1 MQKRWSML
9 MLVAVMAAACNLS
22 TQPIVNT
29 PESTETGSQPLLPP
43 PSVTPL
49 VLTSQPTLQPPPL
62 PAAATFAPGT
72 QCAVYTTY
80 SGSDPDN
87 LLSLRAQ
94 PTTIANQIL
103 KLPNNARVFLIPN
116 AQEVAADG
124 YHWLNIVYID
134 AAQNRYQGW
143 TARDSFATNGVR
155 DPSIATLRSTG
166 QQSPC

>member
-1 MQKRWSML
+1 MRKWWPML
-9 MLVAVMAAACNLS
+9 ILVAMLATACNLS

-49 VLTSQPTLQPPPL
+49 MLTARPTLIPPPL
-62 PAAATFAPGT
+62 PDAATFAPGT
-72 QCAVYTTY
+72 QCAVYTTF

-94 PTTIANQIL
+94 PSTIANQIL
-103 KLPNNARVFLIPN
+103 KLPNNTRVFLIPD
-116 AQEVAADG
+116 AQEIEADG
-124 YHWLNIVYID
+124 YHWLNIIYID
-134 AAQNRYQGW
+134 TTQKRYQGW
-143 TARDSFATNGVR
+143 TARDSFAANGVR
-155 DPSIATLRSTG
+155 DPSIATLRPTG

>member
-1 MQKRWSML
+1 MRKWWL
-9 MLVAVMAAACNLS
+9 MLILVATLATACNLS
-22 TQPIVNT
+22 THPIVNT
-29 PESTETGSQPLLPP
+29 PQSTEAASQPLLPL

-49 VLTSQPTLQPPPL
+49 VLTTQPTLPPPPL
-62 PAAATFAPGT
+62 LDVATFAPGT

-94 PTTIANQIL
+94 PTVTANQIL
-103 KLPNNARVFLIPN
+103 KLPNTTRVFLIPN
-116 AQEVAADG
+116 AQEVEADG
-124 YHWLNIVYID
+124 YHWLNIIYID
-134 AAQNRYQGW
+134 TDQNRYQGW

-155 DPSIATLRSTG
+155 DPSIATLRPTG

>member
-1 MQKRWSML
+1 MRKCWYVWI
-9 MLVAVMAAACNLS
+9 LVAVMMAACNLS

-29 PESTETGSQPLLPP
+29 LAPTETGSQPLLPP

-49 VLTSQPTLQPPPL
+49 LLTSQPTLPPPPL

-72 QCAVYTTY
+72 QCQVYTTY

-94 PTTIANQIL
+94 PGVMANQIL
-103 KLPNNARVFLIPN
+103 KLPNNTRVFLVPN
-116 AQEVAADG
+116 TQEVEADG
-124 YHWLNIVYID
+124 YRWLNIIYID
-134 AAQNRYQGW
+134 TSQKRFQGW

-155 DPSIATLRSTG
+155 DPSIATLRPTG